1 MTRQE
6 ILREQYED
14 ALFALLMDRMICAE
28 GERLLEENERLKSN
42 PNAEIPEELMKRCR
56 KVIAREYAKKHFAS
70 VRHFS
75 VKLFQKAAIITLTGM
90 LFFTG
95 ALAASETLRNNTINL
110 IVEAFE
116 DHTNYRFGDPQ
127 DGDFLLEFEVG
138 WIPEGF
144 ILKDKNS
151 NEYSSWTYYEG
162 SKGEILAIDLS
173 IADENGILG
182 IDTEGTISEDLTIK
196 GRTVSLVTKDYLK
209 IIMPLP
215 ERKQLLLIA
224 LWTDDSHRGREEI
237 IRITENITLL

>member
-1 MTRQE
+1 
-6 ILREQYED
+6 
-14 ALFALLMDRMICAE
+14 
-28 GERLLEENERLKSN
+28 
-42 PNAEIPEELMKRCR
+42 MKRCR

-95 ALAASETLRNNTINL
+95 ALAASETLRNSTINL

-116 DHTNYRFGDPQ
+116 DHTNYRF
-127 DGDFLLEFEVG
+127 DGLQEEDFMLEFEVG

-144 ILKDKNS
+144 VLKEKNC
-151 NEYSSWTYYEG
+151 NEHSAWAYYEG
-162 SKGEILAIDLS
+162 SMGDILTIDIS
-173 IADENGILG
+173 AVDENSILG
-182 IDTEGTISEDLTIK
+182 VDTEDTISEDLTIK
-196 GRTVSLVTKDYLK
+196 GRTANLVTKDCLK

-224 LWTDDSHRGREEI
+224 LWTDDSLRGREEI
-237 IRITENITLL
+237 IRIAENITLL

>member
-28 GERLLEENERLKSN
+28 GERLLEENERLKSD
-42 PNAEIPEELMKRCR
+42 PNAEIPEKLMKRCR

-75 VKLFQKAAIITLTGM
+75 VKLFQKAAIVALTGM

-95 ALAASETLRNNTINL
+95 ALAASETLRNSTMNL

-116 DHTNYRFGDPQ
+116 DHTNYRF
-127 DGDFLLEFEVG
+127 DGLQEEDFMLEFEVG

-144 ILKDKNS
+144 VLKDQVHGQHS
-151 NEYSSWTYYEG
+151 AYTYYTGNNSEA
-162 SKGEILAIDLS
+162 LAIDLTAIS
-173 IADENGILG
+173 KSGNTGV
-182 IDTEGTISEDLTIK
+182 DTENAIKENLDIK
-196 GRTVSLVTKDYLK
+196 GRTATLVTKDYLEL
-209 IIMPLP
+209 IIPIP
-215 ERKQLLLIA
+215 ERTQLLVIA
-224 LWTDDSHRGREEI
+224 LWTNDFLIGREEV
-237 IRITENITLL
+237 IRIAENIELF

>member
-28 GERLLEENERLKSN
+28 GERLLEENERLKSD
-42 PNAEIPEELMKRCR
+42 PNAEIPEKLMKRCR
-56 KVIAREYAKKHFAS
+56 KVIAREYAKKHFTS

-95 ALAASETLRNNTINL
+95 ALAASETLRNKTINL

-116 DHTNYRFGDPQ
+116 DHTNYRF
-127 DGDFLLEFEVG
+127 DGLQEEDFMLEFEVG

-144 ILKDKNS
+144 VLKEKNC
-151 NEYSSWTYYEG
+151 NEHSAWAYYERSMG
-162 SKGEILAIDLS
+162 DILTIDIS
-173 IADENGILG
+173 AVDENSILG
-182 IDTEGTISEDLTIK
+182 VDTEDTISEDLTIK
-196 GRTVSLVTKDYLK
+196 GRTANLVTKDCLK

-224 LWTDDSHRGREEI
+224 LWTDDSLRGREEI
-237 IRITENITLL
+237 IRIAENITLL

>member
-28 GERLLEENERLKSN
+28 GERLLEENERLKSD
-42 PNAEIPEELMKRCR
+42 PNAEIPEKLMKRCR
-56 KVIAREYAKKHFAS
+56 KVIAREYAKKHFTS

-127 DGDFLLEFEVG
+127 DGDFLLEFEAG

-144 ILKDKNS
+144 VLKDQIHGQHSTYTYYTGNNSEALVIDLTAISESGSSGVDTENS
-151 NEYSSWTYYEG
+151 N
-162 SKGEILAIDLS
+162 K
-173 IADENGILG
+173 ENL
-182 IDTEGTISEDLTIK
+182 DIK
-196 GRTVSLVTKDYLK
+196 GRTATLITTDYLK
-209 IIMPLP
+209 LIIPIP
-215 ERKQLLLIA
+215 ERTQLLIIA
-224 LWTDDSHRGREEI
+224 LWTNDFLMGREEI
-237 IRITENITLL
+237 IRIAENIELF

>member
-28 GERLLEENERLKSN
+28 GERLLEENERLKSD
-42 PNAEIPEELMKRCR
+42 PNAEIPEKLMKRCR

-116 DHTNYRFGDPQ
+116 DQ
-127 DGDFLLEFEVG
+127 DRKSTRL
-138 WIPEGF
+138 
-144 ILKDKNS
+144 NS
-151 NEYSSWTYYEG
+151 
-162 SKGEILAIDLS
+162 
-173 IADENGILG
+173 
-182 IDTEGTISEDLTIK
+182 
-196 GRTVSLVTKDYLK
+196 
-209 IIMPLP
+209 
-215 ERKQLLLIA
+215 
-224 LWTDDSHRGREEI
+224 SHE
-237 IRITENITLL
+237 